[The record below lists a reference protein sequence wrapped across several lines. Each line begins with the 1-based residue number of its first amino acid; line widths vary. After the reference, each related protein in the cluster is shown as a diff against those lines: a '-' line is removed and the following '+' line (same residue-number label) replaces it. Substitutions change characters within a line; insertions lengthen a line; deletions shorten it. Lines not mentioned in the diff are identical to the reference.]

1 MKFLKKSQI
10 NFRNVK
16 DDSIAIQIDGEVTMD
31 TPNVLLLPKG
41 TTAERPSTYKL
52 GHIRYNTTTNELE
65 VYQGAEGRQAWRAL
79 RYKESAQ
86 IIQQSLGYG
95 NEEEYIFGPLDP
107 APPTPDLVDDKSQWT
122 GSNLLVLVENVVQL
136 NNTNYVI
143 IQNPCR
149 VTSTIISFNSTTKKI
164 TSANQLV
171 VNFVER
177 GFWVGQTIT
186 VSGSAYANDGTY
198 TILNVTQTEITVAE
212 NVSNE
217 PAGASITLVGFSSTL
232 AGPDHGAGVSPGD
245 PYPLGYYLKVD
256 SPVPEG
262 SIDPKYVT
270 VLHGFDR

>member
-65 VYQGAEGRQAWRAL
+65 VYQGALGRQAWRAL

-107 APPTPDLVDDKSQWT
+107 APPTPDQVDDKSQWT
-122 GSNLLVLVENVVQL
+122 GSNLIVLVENVVQL

-149 VTSTIISFNSTTKKI
+149 VTGNIISFSATAKKI
-164 TSANQLV
+164 ISANQSV
-171 VNFVER
+171 INFVER
-177 GFWVGQTIT
+177 GFWAGQVISIT
-186 VSGSAYANDGTY
+186 NSEVNDGSY
-198 TILNVTQTEITVAE
+198 TVTNVTPTEITVSETLLDELVGE
-212 NVSNE
+212 NLT
-217 PAGASITLVGFSSTL
+217 IIGFSSTL
-232 AGPDHGAGVSPGD
+232 PGPVHGIANPGD
-245 PYPLGYYLKVD
+245 PYPEGYYLKFD